1 MASQHASFM
10 CHMDF
15 TNFVIVCFEAAIS
28 YIYSYIVVFDLKLSF
43 YSTPCSAVINIVQTL
58 IVMFV

>member
-1 MASQHASFM
+1 MTTCIIYVSYVFY
-10 CHMDF
+10 
-15 TNFVIVCFEAAIS
+15 NLVIVCYEAAIF